1 MKEVAKTGKTL
12 FATRIDLPA
21 VARKRVVEL
30 LNATLASL
38 VDLYSQTKFAH
49 WNVKGPN
56 FIAVHKLF
64 DELAELVEDQIDEV
78 AERATALGGVAF
90 GTIRQASKASA
101 LEEFPTDVF
110 HSSAVIGALADR
122 FGLVANWCR
131 KGIATADEEGDP
143 GTTDLLTQVSRALD
157 QSIYFLAAHEQ

>member
-90 GTIRQASKASA
+90 GTIRQASKATA
-101 LEEFPTDVF
+101 IEEFPTDDF
-110 HSSAVIGALADR
+110 QSLNVIGALADR
-122 FGLVANWCR
+122 FGVVSNWCR
-131 KGIATADEEGDP
+131 KAIMA
-143 GTTDLLTQVSRALD
+143 
-157 QSIYFLAAHEQ
+157 